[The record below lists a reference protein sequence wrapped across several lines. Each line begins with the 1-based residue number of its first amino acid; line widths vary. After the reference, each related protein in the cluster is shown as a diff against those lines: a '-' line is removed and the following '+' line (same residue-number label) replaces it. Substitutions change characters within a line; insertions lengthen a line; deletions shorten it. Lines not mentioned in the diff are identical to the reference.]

1 MSWFRMQRSGAVS
14 ASGAIIVFVVAFA
27 GVILALTVAVV
38 VLKNSSFLPPEFV
51 LPLLV
56 VGSISVLMIGL
67 ASMAIIF
74 RRLGLYDYREAMGL
88 PEGSIRAIIAL
99 MLIVIFAV
107 VSVFL
112 ISNADTQDRRVLHDL
127 TLDQADSLPL
137 TDIVSRERTSGTS
150 DADARYRVVL
160 EAGDRPSAEMSQ
172 QLMTTLGTLV
182 VAVAAFYFGSQ
193 SVIAAQKSRKT
204 TATTVSTAPGDG
216 APPAEP
222 KPGAPKPS
230 APKPSA
236 PVPGAPVPGA
246 PAPGAPAPGGPTPHR
261 PPSGEPEP
269 GEPTPGTPDPGKP
282 KPQMPHTPPPPP
294 DAPEETEPAPE
305 APPRAPAPPP
315 ADDDPSDVDE
325 PLEPPAPPPGRP
337 PRDERRPPSL
347 PPDEGSEP
355 PGEGM

>member
-1 MSWFRMQRSGAVS
+1 MSWFRMSKSGAVS

-27 GVILALTVAVV
+27 AVILALTLAVV

-112 ISNADTQDRRVLHDL
+112 ISNADAQDRRVLDDL
-127 TLDQADSLPL
+127 TVSQADELPL
-137 TDIVSRERTSGTS
+137 AEIVSRERVSGTS
-150 DADARYRVVL
+150 GAQARYRVVL

-193 SVIAAQKSRKT
+193 SVIAAQKARKASVT
-204 TATTVSTAPGDG
+204 TTVTPTKPRETQPGNTAPAETAPGET
-216 APPAEP
+216 APGETAPGETAPGSATPAERR
-222 KPGAPKPS
+222 GGES
-230 APKPSA
+230 E
-236 PVPGAPVPGA
+236 PGA
-246 PAPGAPAPGGPTPHR
+246 PAGADLDALEQEGDESAP
-261 PPSGEPEP
+261 
-269 GEPTPGTPDPGKP
+269 
-282 KPQMPHTPPPPP
+282 
-294 DAPEETEPAPE
+294 
-305 APPRAPAPPP
+305 
-315 ADDDPSDVDE
+315 DVDGE
-325 PLEPPAPPPGRP
+325 VEPPAPPPRRSG
-337 PRDERRPPSL
+337 DGRRPPSL
-347 PPDEGSEP
+347 PPDAGSEP